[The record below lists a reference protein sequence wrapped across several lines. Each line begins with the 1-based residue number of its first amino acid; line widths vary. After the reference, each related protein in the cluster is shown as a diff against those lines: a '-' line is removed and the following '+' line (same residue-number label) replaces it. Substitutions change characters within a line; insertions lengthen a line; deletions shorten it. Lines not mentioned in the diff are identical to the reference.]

1 MTDEDSK
8 VIKLAD
14 VLSFL
19 EQNNLQNLTQTFKS
33 QFADKSV
40 EKKGPAV
47 SLKQRDSSWCI
58 DDYQLL
64 IRIIESALDSMKLEL
79 SALLFPVFCHLYIEF
94 IQSDN
99 CEEAEIFFDR
109 FIEEQFAFYRN
120 DCYELQALKTREQIN
135 QSEISK
141 SILNEKFSVTLSG
154 ESNNY
159 LNKQLSENANVNL
172 MNLIKTKL
180 NIVVYSGKTRLGE
193 VVETSLGSLVG
204 EWTHS
209 VQPSKILYGINRE
222 QEPFLEDEDD
232 ETNDG
237 TEGGGGTGESAE
249 SGKRSKKRAR
259 KDASGSSS
267 RKPKN
272 TPAAPSLDRIPL
284 PELRDIDRMDRMNA
298 ARDAIR
304 RVKLGLDKPVCAYC
318 YTLHNTTNSLSSV
331 CFSDDSTL
339 LTGCFESS
347 LVKIWSLTDQPLKEM
362 KTFQELSQIDLEDES
377 VSVSLDNLL
386 DEKTASESKSMMGH
400 RGSVYSSSFSPDKSS
415 IVTAS
420 ADGTARLWSLYT
432 FSNLVVF
439 KGHMGPVWDVSFSSH
454 GHYFATAG
462 NDQTVRVW
470 SQEHIQPVRI
480 FSGHI
485 SAVECVCYHPN
496 SNYVISAGSDRTI
509 RIWDVLTGECVRVL
523 TGHKYPISCITVHP
537 VTGRFVAS
545 GNEGGQVLIHDLLFS
560 NQVISILKD
569 NASVQDPGPV
579 YSLAFDRNGQVLVA
593 GFGNCCLKLWDVSK
607 LLAPFLDNDV
617 PITQTNLSQSF
628 LPDSGSQL
636 MNTFY
641 TKATPVKG
649 VHFTRKNLLLIA
661 GNYQLALINRKE

>member
-1 MTDEDSK
+1 MTDDDSQ
-8 VIKLAD
+8 VVKLSE

-19 EQNNLQNLTQTFKS
+19 DQNNLQSLSQVFRTQFS
-33 QFADKSV
+33 DKSFA
-40 EKKGPAV
+40 EKKGSIG

-64 IRIIESALDSMKLEL
+64 LRIIESALDAMKLEL
-79 SALLFPVFCHLYIEF
+79 SALLFPVFCHLYLDF

-99 CEEAEIFFDR
+99 FEEAEIFFNR
-109 FIEEQFAFYRN
+109 FIEEQFAFHKN
-120 DCYELQALKTREQIN
+120 DCYELQAVKTREQIA

-141 SILNEKFSVTLSG
+141 SILNEKFSVTMSG

-193 VVETSLGSLVG
+193 VVESSLGSIIG

-209 VQPSKILYGINRE
+209 TQPSKILYGINRE
-222 QEPFLEDEDD
+222 QEPFIEEEEDESN
-232 ETNDG
+232 EG
-237 TEGGGGTGESAE
+237 TEATAESTE
-249 SGKRSKKRAR
+249 SGKRSKKRPR
-259 KDASGSSS
+259 KDTSGSSS

-272 TPAAPSLDRIPL
+272 TPAAPPLDRIPL
-284 PELRDIDRMDRMNA
+284 PELRDIDRMDKMNA
-298 ARDAIR
+298 ARDALR
-304 RVKLGLDKPVCAYC
+304 RVKLGLDKSVCAYC

-339 LTGCFESS
+339 LAGCFESS

-362 KTFQELSQIDLEDES
+362 KTFQDLSQIDLEDES

-386 DEKTASESKSMMGH
+386 DEKTAAFAKTMMGH
-400 RGSVYSSSFSPDKSS
+400 RGSVYSCSFAPDKSS

-432 FSNLVVF
+432 FSNLVIF
-439 KGHMGPVWDVSFSSH
+439 KGHVGPVWDVSFSNH
-454 GHYFATAG
+454 GHYFASAG
-462 NDQTVRVW
+462 NDQTVRIW

-480 FSGHI
+480 MAGHI

-496 SNYVISAGSDRTI
+496 SNYVISASADRTI
-509 RIWDVLTGECVRVL
+509 RMWDVLTGECVRVL
-523 TGHKYPISCITVHP
+523 TGHKHAISCITVHP

-545 GNEGGQVLIHDLLFS
+545 GNEGGEVLIHDLLFS
-560 NQVISILKD
+560 NQVICILKD
-569 NASVQDPGPV
+569 RASVQDPGPI
-579 YSLAFDRNGQVLVA
+579 YSLSFDRNGQTLVA
-593 GFGNCCLKLWDVSK
+593 GFGNCCLKMWDVSK
-607 LLAPFLDNDV
+607 FLAPFLDNDV
-617 PITQTNLSQSF
+617 PVTQTNLNQSS
-628 LPDSGSQL
+628 LPDSASQL

-649 VHFTRKNLLLIA
+649 VHFTRKNLLLVA
-661 GNYQLALINRKE
+661 GNYQLALINRKI